1 MEKFEII
8 KKADPIGTFDIKLPD
23 SIKSLDDL
31 KNYTPSISYID
42 FSDYKAD
49 LEDFEIT
56 EVKISKSNV
65 NVSYKEKDNEIFA
78 TLNNA
83 TIDILFD
90 DKEMEDTFKAL
101 RNSSLKN
108 DGKFTIDSVM
118 DITPVKPKSVPEMV
132 LELMAN
138 KNVNLNDTFK
148 NMDEQGVNDASDKLK
163 ETLNSDKF
171 KNSEETANFL
181 STALDG
187 VKEKLLNVTNKDMS
201 NVECF
206 DQIQNIGQEMSAEM
220 IKNME
225 EDILCS

>member
-90 DKEMEDTFKAL
+90 DKEMEERFL
-101 RNSSLKN
+101 
-108 DGKFTIDSVM
+108 
-118 DITPVKPKSVPEMV
+118 
-132 LELMAN
+132 
-138 KNVNLNDTFK
+138 
-148 NMDEQGVNDASDKLK
+148 DK
-163 ETLNSDKF
+163 
-171 KNSEETANFL
+171 
-181 STALDG
+181 
-187 VKEKLLNVTNKDMS
+187 
-201 NVECF
+201 EC
-206 DQIQNIGQEMSAEM
+206 N
-220 IKNME
+220 
-225 EDILCS
+225 